1 MQGIWNDNA
10 DRWGDSVAFISVNE
24 RGAEDGVDDIVSTYP
39 EAVLPILA
47 DDGDTMAFWN
57 SGASAYYYYI
67 LDGERNVAY
76 AHYRLTIEDA
86 EGEGQR
92 AIDEI
97 DEVLGR

>member
-1 MQGIWNDNA
+1 MQEIWDANSA
-10 DRWGDSVAFISVNE
+10 RWGDSVAFISVNE
-24 RGAEDGVDDIVSTYP
+24 RGAEDGVGSINESYP
-39 EAVLPILA
+39 EAQLPLLQ

-67 LDGERNVAY
+67 LDGERNVVY

-92 AIDEI
+92 AIDEV
-97 DEVLGR
+97 DAVLGR